1 MSTVRKNKM
10 SIEVTVAIIGAA
22 SALLGAA
29 VGAIASICTTKTQLK
44 ASSRLIEIEQL
55 RRVESLIET
64 FLQRWNEMK
73 VDASGNVNMG
83 LIASRFTDRFL
94 SRVQLFLGVSHHFSR
109 DIEEELSLLSKEVNG
124 YILTV
129 KTGGAVDGETA
140 TEVLKRTQELEERI
154 FKMAGERL
162 RRIQNEISSISQK

>member
-1 MSTVRKNKM
+1 M

-29 VGAIASICTTKTQLK
+29 VGAIASIWTTKTQLK
-44 ASSRLIEIEQL
+44 ASIRLIEIEQL

-73 VDASGNVNMG
+73 VDASGSVNME

-94 SRVQLFLGVSHHFSR
+94 SRCQLFLGVSHHFPR
-109 DIEEELSLLSKEVNG
+109 DIEEELSFLSKEVNG
-124 YILTV
+124 HILTV
-129 KTGGAVDGETA
+129 KTGGVVDGKTA

-162 RRIQNEISSISQK
+162 RRIQNEILSISQK